1 MVINIKRLMEI
12 EKNPAGKNIPNMLS
26 INGLINILFAKV
38 LKNYR
43 IIRNNKIEHSQ
54 KYRNM
59 EDNNPKNSDSVM
71 KSSSTGKMILFAF
84 PRVGSSLLLGVVGF
98 ALLMLYTTGYGLD
111 ASSVSYIMG
120 GGLVAI
126 AGSQFFFGWLSDV
139 TYSEKLGGRKPYVF
153 ILAPILVI
161 SFIFL
166 LMPGLVLKDAD
177 DSTLLIWLGVWNT
190 LFQIS
195 YAVTTPYQAWMATQ
209 FSAEDRPKCSQIQN
223 IFNFI
228 GQASQTLFSM
238 IILTGLT
245 DDLQDHPEIVPPEL
259 LWTCII
265 FGAIFIGSFYTS
277 AILMPT
283 EARPTDKPNMIENL
297 KVVFKNKNYLSV
309 TLMQGIASI
318 GWVISG
324 SVMLK
329 FLTDVLFLGTMEYII
344 MAATLILGMVVF
356 LSLWRKI
363 IKRNGKKRSIIY
375 VFIAGTLFMPI
386 SLLGLINWT
395 NSVFYAAIFV
405 LGLAGV
411 MGGWYLFPYIIYADL
426 AEDDQRR
433 TNVMKAGIYAGF
445 PSIVL
450 NLLQAFGMLIL
461 GLLFDYL
468 PNVTVGTNEFEW
480 AMVVW
485 GPVCSFFL
493 ILAIF
498 FTKKFVTLD
507 FSWENKE

>member
-1 MVINIKRLMEI
+1 MENY
-12 EKNPAGKNIPNMLS
+12 NPD
-26 INGLINILFAKV
+26 
-38 LKNYR
+38 
-43 IIRNNKIEHSQ
+43 H
-54 KYRNM
+54 
-59 EDNNPKNSDSVM
+59 SDSVIPPA
-71 KSSSTGKMILFAF
+71 STGKMMLFAF
-84 PRVGSSLLLGVVGF
+84 PRIGSSLLLGVVGF

-111 ASSVSYIMG
+111 PAKVSFIMG

-126 AGSQFFFGWLSDV
+126 AASQFFFGWLSDV
-139 TYSEKLGGRKPYVF
+139 TYSKKLGGRKPYIL
-153 ILAPILVI
+153 ILAPLLVI

-166 LMPGLVLKDAD
+166 LMPGLVLKNVDDA
-177 DSTLLIWLGVWNT
+177 TLLTWLAVWNT

-195 YAVTTPYQAWMATQ
+195 YAVTTPYQAFMATA
-209 FSAEDRPKCSQIQN
+209 FNAEDRPKCSQIQN

-228 GQASQTLFSM
+228 GQTAQTLFSM

-245 DDLQDHPEIVPPEL
+245 DDLQDHPENVPPVL
-259 LWTCII
+259 FWTCII

-277 AILMPT
+277 AILMPK
-283 EARPTDKPNMIENL
+283 EAKPAEKPDMIENL
-297 KVVFKNKNYLSV
+297 KTVFRNKNYLSV
-309 TLMQGIASI
+309 TLMQGIASV

-324 SVMLK
+324 TVMLK
-329 FLTDVLFLGTMEYII
+329 YLTDVLMLDTMQYII
-344 MAATLILGMVVF
+344 MAATLILGMIVF
-356 LSLWRKI
+356 LAIWRKV

-375 VFIAGTLFMPI
+375 VFIAGVIFMPI
-386 SLLGLINWT
+386 SLLGYIDWANP
-395 NSVFYAAIFV
+395 VYFAAVFV

-426 AEDDQRR
+426 AEDDKRR

-450 NLLQAFGMLIL
+450 NLLQAFGLFIL
-461 GLLFDYL
+461 GLLFDNL
-468 PNVTVGTNEFEW
+468 PDIMVGTNEFPMT
-480 AMVVW
+480 MVIW

-507 FSWENKE
+507 FDWEKK

>member
-1 MVINIKRLMEI
+1 MSE
-12 EKNPAGKNIPNMLS
+12 
-26 INGLINILFAKV
+26 
-38 LKNYR
+38 
-43 IIRNNKIEHSQ
+43 
-54 KYRNM
+54 
-59 EDNNPKNSDSVM
+59 NSDSVI
-71 KSSSTGKMILFAF
+71 KSSSTGKMMLFAF
-84 PRVGSSLLLGVVGF
+84 PRIGSSLLLGVVGF

-111 ASSVSYIMG
+111 PAKVSYIMG

-126 AGSQFFFGWLSDV
+126 ALSQFFFGWLSDV

-153 ILAPILVI
+153 ILAPLLVI

-166 LMPGLVLKDAD
+166 LMPGLVLKNTD
-177 DSTLLIWLGVWNT
+177 DSALLLWLGVWNT

-195 YAVTTPYQAWMATQ
+195 YAVTTPYQAWMAEQ
-209 FSAEDRPKCSQIQN
+209 FSNEDRPKCSQIQN

-228 GQASQTLFSM
+228 GQTAQTLFSM

-245 DDLQDHPEIVPPEL
+245 DELESHPEIVPPVL
-259 LWTCII
+259 FWTCII

-277 AILMPT
+277 AILMPK
-283 EARPTDKPNMIENL
+283 EAKPVEKPNMIENL
-297 KVVFKNKNYLSV
+297 KIVIKNKNYLSV

-329 FLTDVLFLGTMEYII
+329 FLTDVLHLDTMQFII
-344 MAATLILGMVVF
+344 MAASLIIGMIVF
-356 LSLWRKI
+356 LAIWRRI
-363 IKRNGKKRSIIY
+363 IKKNGKKRSIIY
-375 VFIAGTLFMPI
+375 VFIIGAIFMPI
-386 SLLGLINWT
+386 SLLGLVNWSNPLYFAT
-395 NSVFYAAIFV
+395 VFI

-411 MGGWYLFPYIIYADL
+411 MGGWYLFPYIMYADL
-426 AEDDQRR
+426 AEDDKRR

-450 NLLQAFGMLIL
+450 NLLQAFGLFIL

-468 PNVTVGTNEFEW
+468 PDVSVGLNEIPW

-493 ILAIF
+493 VLAIF
-498 FTKKFVTLD
+498 FTKKYVTLD
-507 FSWENKE
+507 FSWEKKE